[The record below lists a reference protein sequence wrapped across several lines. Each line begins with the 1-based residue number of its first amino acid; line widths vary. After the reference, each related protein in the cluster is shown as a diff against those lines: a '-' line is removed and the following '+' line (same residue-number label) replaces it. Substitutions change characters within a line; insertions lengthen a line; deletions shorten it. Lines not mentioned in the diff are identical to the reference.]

1 MNVEDINDNLPVFTR
16 AQYSGRKSFLKSCT
30 HLSYA
35 VIAKSKPHLFVILE
49 ISTTALPGA
58 SILTV
63 QATDNDFSPEFR
75 TVSILNWTLPH
86 MTLDCMTGPLCRFA
100 MSSSQT
106 LRTGSVWRQIQA
118 HSSLLA
124 ASSSLMAAP
133 STWQWVWL
141 FSVRQE
147 IYVVRMTL
155 LVATPAVGVASL
167 SQTRVSE
174 CC

>member
-1 MNVEDINDNLPVFTR
+1 MHLLFAGSTAACKLSDTAEVIVNVEDINDNLPVFTR

-75 TVSILNWTLPH
+75 TVSILN
-86 MTLDCMTGPLCRFA
+86 
-100 MSSSQT
+100 
-106 LRTGSVWRQIQA
+106 
-118 HSSLLA
+118 
-124 ASSSLMAAP
+124 
-133 STWQWVWL
+133 
-141 FSVRQE
+141 
-147 IYVVRMTL
+147 
-155 LVATPAVGVASL
+155 
-167 SQTRVSE
+167 
-174 CC
+174 